1 MYLKLNHVNIP
12 QHSCSVSLWKKYML
26 KIVNLFFTVVLMLN
40 TVKIYDAETEQK
52 TVQ

>member
-1 MYLKLNHVNIP
+1 
-12 QHSCSVSLWKKYML
+12 ML

-40 TVKIYDAETEQK
+40 TVKIHVYDAETEQK

>member
-1 MYLKLNHVNIP
+1 
-12 QHSCSVSLWKKYML
+12 ML
-26 KIVNLFFTVVLMLN
+26 KIINLFFTVVLMLN